1 MKTTI
6 KKIIEKAINSGKIT
20 PDEIR
25 ELFLVPE
32 ISEESYAIQFA
43 ARKMS
48 EDVMQGKAEVHAQ
61 VGINIGPCPKNC
73 LFCSFA
79 VVNRIFPQTLV
90 LPVDQVIEK
99 CLGFEEAGANA
110 IYLMSTASLD
120 LEEYLRTGYA
130 VREVL
135 RPETVL
141 VANVGDFDDDG
152 AKAIRNAGFQG
163 VYHAVRLG
171 EGISTGIDIR
181 KRLRTVKAAKNAG
194 LLVGTCVEPVGPE
207 HSVEELVEKT
217 LLAREMDPVF
227 SGAARR
233 ITIPG
238 TRLAA
243 QGMVNESRMALILA
257 VVRLATGFNVPGNCT
272 HEPNGIGAMA
282 GANLFWAEQG
292 ANPRDTEKETE
303 ASRGFSVA
311 KCREIFREAGW
322 DMLDGPSR
330 MYSRA

>member
-1 MKTTI
+1 MKTTT

-99 CLGFEEAGANA
+99 CLGFEESGANA
-110 IYLMSTASLD
+110 VYLMSTASLD
-120 LEEYLRTGYA
+120 LEEYLRTGCA

-171 EGISTGIDIR
+171 EGISTGIDVR

-322 DMLDGPSR
+322 DVLDGPSR

>member
-1 MKTTI
+1 LKTTI

-171 EGISTGIDIR
+171 EGISTGIDVR

-257 VVRLATGFNVPGNCT
+257 VVRLATGFNVLGNCT

-322 DMLDGPSR
+322 DVLDGPSR
-330 MYSRA
+330 MYSRV